1 MGVGVCITS
10 PNDKNKVI
18 KLNQLEENVIDNFN
32 YEEYA
37 VDKNL
42 ENKEEKQSIHEEIK
56 SNNEE
61 KKKVENVF
69 ENGIKQNDIIEEIKK
84 EDEEK
89 KEENY
94 GMIQEVINDNQE
106 EKENKE
112 EIVLKSNNKKLL
124 EENKNEDNNINEK
137 NIIDNNINE
146 NNINENEVNNENL
159 KNQKKKPKLKLP
171 DLYTIVP
178 EKLLKESDGNELLF
192 VSELSKMININMKE
206 RVKYAERFC
215 MLTKDNF
222 VIYNSKENYITL
234 KRPLAVL
241 QTKDITRVVLFKLNK
256 LANGFDHFYICF
268 SKNPS
273 TELVYCQINT
283 FFMNEKVEKNEKN
296 EIYENEALI
305 MFKSN
310 DKNLIKK
317 WYVLLNYIIKL
328 KKENIVIEDK
338 NQETNA

>member
-112 EIVLKSNNKKLL
+112 EIVLKSNNKK
-124 EENKNEDNNINEK
+124 
-137 NIIDNNINE
+137 
-146 NNINENEVNNENL
+146 
-159 KNQKKKPKLKLP
+159 
-171 DLYTIVP
+171 
-178 EKLLKESDGNELLF
+178 
-192 VSELSKMININMKE
+192 
-206 RVKYAERFC
+206 
-215 MLTKDNF
+215 
-222 VIYNSKENYITL
+222 
-234 KRPLAVL
+234 
-241 QTKDITRVVLFKLNK
+241 
-256 LANGFDHFYICF
+256 
-268 SKNPS
+268 
-273 TELVYCQINT
+273 
-283 FFMNEKVEKNEKN
+283 
-296 EIYENEALI
+296 
-305 MFKSN
+305 
-310 DKNLIKK
+310 
-317 WYVLLNYIIKL
+317 
-328 KKENIVIEDK
+328 
-338 NQETNA
+338 

>member
-1 MGVGVCITS
+1 MGVGVCVTS
-10 PNDKNKVI
+10 PNNNKNKVI
-18 KLNQLEENVIDNFN
+18 KLNQLDENVIYNFN

-37 VDKNL
+37 VDKK
-42 ENKEEKQSIHEEIK
+42 EEIKEEKNSIHEDIK

-61 KKKVENVF
+61 NKKVENVF
-69 ENGIKQNDIIEEIKK
+69 ENGNKQNDKIEEIKK
-84 EDEEK
+84 EEEEK
-89 KEENY
+89 KEEKY
-94 GMIQEVINDNQE
+94 GMIQEVIQENQE
-106 EKENKE
+106 EKENNE
-112 EIVLKSNNKKLL
+112 VPVLKSNNKKIL
-124 EENKNEDNNINEK
+124 EENKNEENKINE
-137 NIIDNNINE
+137 NNINE
-146 NNINENEVNNENL
+146 NNINENNIKEKEVNNENL
-159 KNQKKKPKLKLP
+159 KNQKKKLKLKLP

-192 VSELSKMININMKE
+192 VSELSKMININIKE

-268 SKNPS
+268 NKNPS

-283 FFMNEKVEKNEKN
+283 FFMNEKIDKND
-296 EIYENEALI
+296 IYENEALI

-310 DKNLIKK
+310 DKALIKK

-328 KKENIVIEDK
+328 KKENNAIEDK